1 MPETSS
7 LCDES
12 HLKEVGFQNIKW
24 KRLSEVYPKHTLFNR
39 MSVDDALSGKSGDS
53 FFVAVLASLAQE
65 KDRIKNLFIHP
76 TNKVNASGIYIVQLW
91 VNGKLQPIVVDDY
104 IPVEADSGEPV
115 FCKSKNKEIWAIIL
129 EKAWAKLN
137 GNFARSASVYS
148 NYASIALTGTP
159 SEYY

>member
-1 MPETSS
+1 MEHQRVCE
-7 LCDES
+7 LVGHDVIGNLLQES
-12 HLKEVGFQNIKW
+12 RV
-24 KRLSEVYPKHTLFNR
+24 VCKHTRSN
-39 MSVDDALSGKSGDS
+39 
-53 FFVAVLASLAQE
+53 Q
-65 KDRIKNLFIHP
+65 
-76 TNKVNASGIYIVQLW
+76 
-91 VNGKLQPIVVDDY
+91 LQPIVVDDY
-104 IPVEADSGEPV
+104 IPVEAESGEPV

>member
-1 MPETSS
+1 
-7 LCDES
+7 
-12 HLKEVGFQNIKW
+12 
-24 KRLSEVYPKHTLFNR
+24 

-104 IPVEADSGEPV
+104 IPVEAESGEPV